1 MKRIFF
7 RKIIEWYNIIR
18 LIILTKKKKHK
29 VNKKNTLILNILK
42 IQRNKTIFEYNNH
55 QLRQIQKSHAPH
67 SERGRARRK
76 NLNIAINP
84 SKHSNYFSDPFEPL
98 RLLFCVFLI
107 IIFTL
112 LFMRL
117 PMNYAFDFA
126 AVRPFSRT
134 HS

>member
-1 MKRIFF
+1 M
-7 RKIIEWYNIIR
+7 KIIECHYKIIPFEKNIFQKR
-18 LIILTKKKKHK
+18 LIVIILIK
-29 VNKKNTLILNILK
+29 KKNTLILKILK
-42 IQRNKTIFEYNNH
+42 IQRNETIFEYNNH

-98 RLLFCVFLI
+98 RLLFCVFFI